1 MKLQGY
7 RDDFYTFTGKASD
20 ISRQLAFAGIAII
33 WIFKKDQAG
42 ALTVPRELVFPG
54 LFIVLALAFDLLQ
67 YCVAAVTWR
76 IFYRRKEKLYVSEND
91 ELEHSIYL
99 EWPIYFIFW
108 AKIIC
113 VFAAYY
119 FIFDYLIKVLSF
131 T

>member
-7 RDDFYTFTGKASD
+7 RDDFYTFSGKASD

-33 WIFKKDQAG
+33 WIFKKDQPG
-42 ALTVPRELVFPG
+42 AITIPRELVFPG
-54 LFIVLALAFDLLQ
+54 LFIVLALSFDLLQ
-67 YCVAAVTWR
+67 YCVASVIWR
-76 IFYRRKEKLYVSEND
+76 IFYRSKEKAYVSED
-91 ELEHSIYL
+91 VELEHSIWL
-99 EWPIYFIFW
+99 EVPIYIIFW

-119 FIFDYLIKVLSF
+119 FIFEYLIRVLTF

>member
-7 RDDFYTFTGKASD
+7 RDDFYAFSGKASD

-42 ALTVPRELVFPG
+42 AITIPRELVFPG
-54 LFIVLALAFDLLQ
+54 LFIVLALSFDLLQ
-67 YCVAAVTWR
+67 YCVASVIWR
-76 IFYRRKEKLYVSEND
+76 IFYRSKEKDYVSED
-91 ELEHSIYL
+91 VELEHSIWL
-99 EWPIYFIFW
+99 EVPIYIIFW

-113 VFAAYY
+113 VFGAYY
-119 FIFDYLIKVLSF
+119 FIFEYLIRVLTF